1 VLVLPKIEMNQVSL
15 KEAENTLSALI
26 QKVIKGEEVLITQ
39 NQEPIA
45 KLISVYVEKS
55 TSKKRIKA
63 GSAKGLIKIADDFDE
78 PLEDFKDYM

>member
-1 VLVLPKIEMNQVSL
+1 MNQVSL